1 MLIFFPED
9 TPNLFEITRL
19 AITFVPLRIKPEFL
33 NIMMT
38 KHRTS
43 AFLLVTL
50 LVLSTSLVSFA
61 QDAVSKEPAEV
72 AAGKALFNANCKSC
86 HALDRKVIGP
96 PLAGVTGRAPS
107 IQWIKDWVH
116 NSSKVI
122 AGGDSYGTALFAE
135 YKSQMTAFTNL
146 TDAQVMQI
154 LAFIEAPVVVD
165 TTKTPPPQNPDQG
178 IPAAYLDAIFIGMGI
193 ILVLLLV
200 TLAIVARVL
209 KTTLSQKKLDE
220 ADEQIVN
227 SPYTFGTIIRSSGF
241 AFIVVFIVAAIS
253 FKTIIDGLYSVGVQ
267 QGYQPKQPIAFS
279 HKIHA
284 GQFEID
290 CKYCHTGVM
299 KSKQANIPSPNI
311 CMNCHSQIRTGTLTG
326 EGEIAK
332 IYTAVGYDPTKGEY
346 TGVTKPIQ
354 WIRIHNL
361 PDLAYFNHAQH
372 VNVGGVQ
379 CETCH
384 GPIKEMEVVKQFSL
398 LTMGWCVN
406 CHRQTDLNTKGNAYY
421 DKLLELHNA
430 SKSGKNMKV
439 EDNGGLE
446 CGKCHY

>member
-1 MLIFFPED
+1 
-9 TPNLFEITRL
+9 
-19 AITFVPLRIKPEFL
+19 
-33 NIMMT
+33 MT
-38 KHRTS
+38 KHRSS

-50 LVLSTSLVSFA
+50 LLLSISFVSVA
-61 QDAVSKEPAEV
+61 QAVSTQPADI

-86 HALDRKVIGP
+86 HRVDQKLIGP
-96 PLAGVTGRAPS
+96 ALAGVTSRAPS
-107 IQWIKDWVH
+107 IQWLKDWIH
-116 NSSKVI
+116 NSAKVV
-122 AGGDSYGTALFAE
+122 ASGEPYAVALFEE
-135 YKSQMTAFTNL
+135 YKGSQMTAFTSL
-146 TDAQVMQI
+146 TDEQIMNI
-154 LAFIEAPVVVD
+154 LAYVEAPPEKPAITD
-165 TTKTPPPQNPDQG
+165 TPKDPQDPG
-178 IPAAYLDAIFIGMGI
+178 LPSEYLTAIVAGMGV
-193 ILVLLLV
+193 ILVLLLI
-200 TLAIVARVL
+200 TLVVVARVL
-209 KTTLSQKKLDE
+209 KASLNQRQLSE

-227 SPYTFGTIIRSSGF
+227 SPYTLKTITRSSGF
-241 AFIVVFIVAAIS
+241 IFVVLFIVAAIT
-253 FKTIIDGLYSVGVQ
+253 FKTTIDGLYSVGVQ
-267 QGYQPKQPIAFS
+267 INYQPKQPIAFS

-326 EGEIAK
+326 ESEIAK
-332 IYTAVGYDPTKGEY
+332 IYTAVGYNPDKGEY

-384 GPIKEMEVVKQFSL
+384 GPIKEMEVVKQYSL

-406 CHRQTDLNTKGNAYY
+406 CHRQTNVAAKGNAYY
-421 DKLLELHNA
+421 DKLMELHQA
-430 SKSGKNMKV
+430 DKEGKEMKV
-439 EDNGGLE
+439 EDIGGLE

>member
-1 MLIFFPED
+1 
-9 TPNLFEITRL
+9 
-19 AITFVPLRIKPEFL
+19 
-33 NIMMT
+33 MMT
-38 KHRTS
+38 KHRSS

-50 LVLSTSLVSFA
+50 LVFSTTLVSFA
-61 QDAVSKEPAEV
+61 QDAVSKEPADI
-72 AAGKALFNANCKSC
+72 AAGKALFNANCKTC
-86 HALDRKVIGP
+86 HALDKKVIGP

-122 AGGDSYGTALFAE
+122 ASGDAYGTALFAE

-146 TDAQVMQI
+146 KDEQIMQI
-154 LAFIEAPVVVD
+154 LAFIEAPVEAPPVPVP
-165 TTKTPPPQNPDQG
+165 TPGTETAGAG

-193 ILVLLLV
+193 ILILLLA
-200 TLAIVARVL
+200 TLIIVARVL
-209 KTTLSQKKLDE
+209 KNNLNQNKLTE
-220 ADEQIVN
+220 ADDQVVN
-227 SPYTFGTIIRSSGF
+227 SPYTFGTVVRSTGF
-241 AFIVVFIVAAIS
+241 AFLVTFIVSGIA

-299 KSKQANIPSPNI
+299 KAKNANIPSPNI
-311 CMNCHSQIRTGTLTG
+311 CMNCHSQIRQGTNTG
-326 EGEIAK
+326 EGEIRK
-332 IYTAVGYDPTKGEY
+332 IYTAVGYDPDKGEY

-361 PDLAYFNHAQH
+361 PDLAYFNHSQH

-384 GPIKEMEVVKQFSL
+384 GPIKEMEVVKQYSL
-398 LTMGWCVN
+398 LTMGWCIN
-406 CHRQTDLNTKGNAYY
+406 CHRQTDVATKGNAYY
-421 DKLLELHNA
+421 DKLMQLHDPQNR
-430 SKSGKNMKV
+430 GKKIKV
-439 EDNGGLE
+439 EAIGGLE

>member
-1 MLIFFPED
+1 
-9 TPNLFEITRL
+9 
-19 AITFVPLRIKPEFL
+19 
-33 NIMMT
+33 MT
-38 KHRTS
+38 KHRSS

-50 LVLSTSLVSFA
+50 LLLSTSLSSFA
-61 QDAVSKEPAEV
+61 QDTVSKEKADID
-72 AAGKALFNANCKSC
+72 AGKALFNANCKSC
-86 HALDRKVIGP
+86 HRVDQKLIGP
-96 PLAGVTGRAPS
+96 ALAGVTGRAPS

-116 NSSKVI
+116 NSAKVV
-122 AGGDSYGTALFAE
+122 ASGDAYGTALFAE
-135 YKSQMTAFTNL
+135 YKGSQMTAFTSL
-146 TDAQVMQI
+146 TDAQIMQI
-154 LAFIEAPVVVD
+154 LAFVEAPTEKPTVIAD
-165 TTKTPPPQNPDQG
+165 PIPGGGDAG
-178 IPAAYLDAIFIGMGI
+178 IPSAYLDAIVIG
-193 ILVLLLV
+193 LVIVLILLLV
-200 TLAIVARVL
+200 TLIIVARVL
-209 KTTLSQKKLDE
+209 KTTLNQRKLDE
-220 ADEQIVN
+220 ADDQIVN
-227 SPYTFGTIIRSSGF
+227 SPYTFGTIVRSSGF

-299 KSKQANIPSPNI
+299 KAKNANIPSPNI
-311 CMNCHSQIRTGTLTG
+311 CMNCHSQIQQGTLTG
-326 EGEIAK
+326 DSEIKK
-332 IYTAVGYDPTKGEY
+332 IYTAVGYDPAQGKY

-384 GPIKEMEVVKQFSL
+384 GNIKEMEVVKQVSL
-398 LTMGWCVN
+398 LTMGWCIN
-406 CHRQTDLNTKGNAYY
+406 CHRTTDVNTKGNAYY
-421 DKLLELHNA
+421 DKLIEVHDKE
-430 SKSGKNMKV
+430 KSGKKMKV
-439 EDNGGLE
+439 EDIGGLE

>member
-1 MLIFFPED
+1 
-9 TPNLFEITRL
+9 
-19 AITFVPLRIKPEFL
+19 
-33 NIMMT
+33 MMT
-38 KHRTS
+38 KHRSS
-43 AFLLVTL
+43 AFLLVT
-50 LVLSTSLVSFA
+50 VLFLFTSLFSFA
-61 QDAVSKEPAEV
+61 QDTVSKEPAEV

-86 HALDRKVIGP
+86 HAVDRKLVGP
-96 PLAGVTGRAPS
+96 ALAGVTGRAPS

-122 AGGDSYGTALFAE
+122 ASGDAYGQALFAE

-146 TDAQVMQI
+146 TDAQIMQI
-154 LAFIEAPVVVD
+154 LAFVEAPVEKPAEPVVTAQTAGD
-165 TTKTPPPQNPDQG
+165 GGVPSE
-178 IPAAYLDAIFIGMGI
+178 YLNVIMIGMGV
-193 ILVLLLV
+193 ILILLLV
-200 TLAIVARVL
+200 TLIIVARVL
-209 KTTLSQKKLDE
+209 KTSLNQRQLNE
-220 ADEQIVN
+220 ADDQVVN
-227 SPYTFGTIIRSSGF
+227 SPITFSTALRSNAF
-241 AFIVVFIVAAIS
+241 TFIVVFIVGAVA
-253 FKTIIDGLYSVGVQ
+253 FKTVIDGLYTVGVQ
-267 QGYQPKQPIAFS
+267 QGYQPRQPIAFS

-326 EGEIAK
+326 DSEIKK
-332 IYTAVGYDPTKGEY
+332 IYTAVGYDPDKGEY
-346 TGVTKPIQ
+346 SGVTKPIQ

-384 GPIKEMEVVKQFSL
+384 GPIKEMEVVKQYSL
-398 LTMGWCVN
+398 LTMGWCIN
-406 CHRQTDLNTKGNAYY
+406 CHRQTDVATKGNAYY
-421 DKLLELHNA
+421 DKLLQVHDPKNT
-430 SKSGKNMKV
+430 GKKMKV
-439 EDNGGLE
+439 ENIGGLE

>member
-1 MLIFFPED
+1 
-9 TPNLFEITRL
+9 
-19 AITFVPLRIKPEFL
+19 
-33 NIMMT
+33 MT
-38 KHRTS
+38 KHRSS

-72 AAGKALFNANCKSC
+72 AAGKALFNASCKSC
-86 HALDRKVIGP
+86 HRVDQKLIGP
-96 PLAGVTGRAPS
+96 ALAGVTGRAPS

-116 NSSKVI
+116 NSAKVV
-122 AGGDSYGTALFAE
+122 ASGDSYATALFAE
-135 YKSQMTAFTNL
+135 YKGSQMTAFTSL
-146 TDAQVMQI
+146 TDAQIMQI
-154 LAFIEAPVVVD
+154 LAFVEAPVELPPVD
-165 TTKTPPPQNPDQG
+165 TTKVDPKLSGQG
-178 IPAAYLDAIFIGMGI
+178 ISAAYLDAIFIGMAV

-200 TLAIVARVL
+200 TLIIVAKVL
-209 KTTLSQKKLDE
+209 KTSLSQRKLDE
-220 ADEQIVN
+220 VDEQVVN
-227 SPYTFGTIIRSSGF
+227 SPYTLGTIMRSPGF
-241 AFIVVFIVAAIS
+241 SFVVVFIVAAIS

-311 CMNCHSQIRTGTLTG
+311 CMNCHSQIRSGTLTG

-332 IYTAVGYDPTKGEY
+332 IYQAVGYNPDKGEY
-346 TGVTKPIQ
+346 TGITKPIQ

-384 GPIKEMEVVKQFSL
+384 GPIKEMEVVKQYSL
-398 LTMGWCVN
+398 LTMGWCIN
-406 CHRQTDLNTKGNAYY
+406 CHRTTDANTKGNAYY
-421 DKLLELHNA
+421 DKLMELHDPGN
-430 SKSGKNMKV
+430 KGKKVKV
-439 EDNGGLE
+439 ETLGGLE

>member
-1 MLIFFPED
+1 
-9 TPNLFEITRL
+9 
-19 AITFVPLRIKPEFL
+19 
-33 NIMMT
+33 MMT
-38 KHRTS
+38 KHRSS

-72 AAGKALFNANCKSC
+72 AAGKALFNASCKSC
-86 HALDRKVIGP
+86 HRVDQKLIGP
-96 PLAGVTGRAPS
+96 ALAGVTGRAPS

-116 NSSKVI
+116 NSAKVV
-122 AGGDSYGTALFAE
+122 ASGDSYATALFAE
-135 YKSQMTAFTNL
+135 YKGSQMTAFTSL
-146 TDAQVMQI
+146 TDAQIMQI
-154 LAFIEAPVVVD
+154 LAFVEAPVELPPVD
-165 TTKTPPPQNPDQG
+165 TTKVDPKLSGQG
-178 IPAAYLDAIFIGMGI
+178 ISAAYLDAIFIGMAV

-200 TLAIVARVL
+200 TLIIVAKVL
-209 KTTLSQKKLDE
+209 KTSLSQRKLDE
-220 ADEQIVN
+220 VDEQVVN
-227 SPYTFGTIIRSSGF
+227 SPYTLGTIMRSPGF
-241 AFIVVFIVAAIS
+241 SFVVVFIVAAIS

-311 CMNCHSQIRTGTLTG
+311 CMNCHSQIRSGTLTG

-332 IYTAVGYDPTKGEY
+332 IYQAVGYNPDKGEY
-346 TGVTKPIQ
+346 TGITKPIQ

-384 GPIKEMEVVKQFSL
+384 GPIKEMEVVKQYSL
-398 LTMGWCVN
+398 LTMGWCIN
-406 CHRQTDLNTKGNAYY
+406 CHRTTDANTKGNAYY
-421 DKLLELHNA
+421 DKLMELHDPGN
-430 SKSGKNMKV
+430 KGKKVKV
-439 EDNGGLE
+439 ETLGGLE